1 MGLLVLKP
9 GKSQANWDESNPRYY
24 ICDEQMNDGFLTL
37 QSRDSQCGELP
48 WWLRWKR
55 ICLPC
60 GRLGF
65 DPWVVKIPWRRER
78 LSTPVFWPGEF
89 HGLYSPWG
97 CKEVDTIE
105 YNRGGQFKV
114 LVNHHLSLCPFCN
127 YKA

>member
-65 DPWVVKIPWRRER
+65 DPWVVKIPFEEGMATHSSIPAWRIPMEN
-78 LSTPVFWPGEF
+78 SHGEF
-89 HGLYSPWG
+89 PWILTGYSPWG
-97 CKEVDTIE
+97 
-105 YNRGGQFKV
+105 
-114 LVNHHLSLCPFCN
+114 
-127 YKA
+127 